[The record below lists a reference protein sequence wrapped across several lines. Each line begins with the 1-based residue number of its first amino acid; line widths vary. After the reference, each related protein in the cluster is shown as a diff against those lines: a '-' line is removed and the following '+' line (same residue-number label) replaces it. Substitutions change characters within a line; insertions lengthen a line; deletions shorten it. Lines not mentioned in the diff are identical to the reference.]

1 MSQDL
6 IRQKDVVRRLRQE
19 KEDLN
24 DVQERL
30 EAKIRQ
36 LNREKSVL
44 EEENDSTKRQCQT
57 ALRRFEQVECEIK

>member
-1 MSQDL
+1 
-6 IRQKDVVRRLRQE
+6 VRRLRQE

-44 EEENDSTKRQCQT
+44 EEENDSTKR
-57 ALRRFEQVECEIK
+57 

>member
-1 MSQDL
+1 MDL

-36 LNREKSVL
+36 LNREKNVL
-44 EEENDSTKRQCQT
+44 EEENDSTKR
-57 ALRRFEQVECEIK
+57 